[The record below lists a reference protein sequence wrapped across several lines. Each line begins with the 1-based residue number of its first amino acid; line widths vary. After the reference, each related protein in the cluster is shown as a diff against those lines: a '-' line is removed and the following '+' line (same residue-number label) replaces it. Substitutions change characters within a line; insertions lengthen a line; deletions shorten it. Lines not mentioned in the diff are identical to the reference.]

1 MGSDLQHELH
11 KRHPFDLPEQE
22 AYLNLLRSASR
33 LSVEFER
40 LFKTQGLSEP
50 TYNIL
55 RILRGAGEA
64 GRMCHELAEHMVAPV
79 PDVTRLIDRLEA
91 SGFAAR
97 RRCEKDRRVVYV
109 SITDAGREVLSRLDE
124 PVLELHRR
132 QLGHMT
138 TPELRTL
145 SDLLAKAR
153 TGPGGGTH
161 PSAH

>member
-1 MGSDLQHELH
+1 MSLSLQHELH
-11 KRHPFDLPEQE
+11 KRLPFELPEQE

-40 LFKTQGLSEP
+40 LFKSHGLSEP

-97 RRCEKDRRVVYV
+97 RRCDRDRRVVHV
-109 SITDAGREVLSRLDE
+109 SITEDGRAILARLDQ
-124 PVLELHRR
+124 PVLDLHRR

-138 TPELRTL
+138 ADELRTL

-153 TGPGGGTH
+153 APHVGHSSGGTH
-161 PSAH
+161 